1 MSCWRVLELS
11 EQPDGKQ
18 IPQLLIK
25 PAFDVDSYTVH
36 LTDLSNIWSEEL
48 DVDDIVKR
56 AALEQSPIEVS
67 KHDAAQV
74 AILLEN
80 VKKPLLSAEGS
91 MCRVTRH
98 DTDGITLHTSISLPE
113 PLGRLTWKF
122 HLKKRTSADLKDEL
136 ILPLLVSSHVQNERI
151 TGLIATIAAKDKA
164 INRLVDQFDSH
175 GLDLAAAFPSAGGM
189 RAGRKKVKR
198 EQAEKHVPAL
208 RIFHEEAWRH
218 DTEQLKD
225 TNLTTLGLFQEALAQ
240 STPIVPSELKSGD
253 VETTWWAAVP
263 TQLSMPKAP
272 VKAKAKTPPA
282 ASKPAKAAMDSG
294 DETEEEFETHVNF
307 KTRELG
313 KRPKQTPAPLPSS
326 PLGKANETEDDSTE
340 DDEDLDAPPKSQSQ
354 GLSRTPQKP
363 TRKRTPTPEPRSSPK
378 ATTPTAQK
386 PKVSSFRI
394 GGKSKRATESPP
406 PSPPKPADVE
416 PEPEIRPTR
425 ESVPPSQPSQA
436 TTPKKTRKPFRI
448 GGKGKK
454 AEDGASQRDMTA
466 SPSTQRFRATQSPTA
481 EPPSSPPRVKEMTPV
496 EEVHEETPEEK
507 AERKR
512 AELKRKNEE
521 AAKKQAHAKKK
532 KRF

>member
-25 PAFDVDSYTVH
+25 PAFDLDSYTVH

-48 DVDDIVKR
+48 SVDDIVKR

-91 MCRVTRH
+91 IC
-98 DTDGITLHTSISLPE
+98 LPE

-122 HLKKRTSADLKDEL
+122 HLEKRTSADLKNEL
-136 ILPLLVSSHVQNERI
+136 ILPLLVSSHIQNERI
-151 TGLIATIAAKDKA
+151 TGLILTIAAKDKA
-164 INRLVDQFDSH
+164 MTRLVDQFDSH
-175 GLDLAAAFPSAGGM
+175 GLDLAAAFPSAGGIK
-189 RAGRKKVKR
+189 AGRRKVKR

-208 RIFHEEAWRH
+208 RFFHEEAWRH

-240 STPIVPSELKSGD
+240 STPTVPSELKSGHF
-253 VETTWWAAVP
+253 ETTWWTAVP

-272 VKAKAKTPPA
+272 VKTKAKTPPV

-313 KRPKQTPAPLPSS
+313 KRPTQTPAPLPSS
-326 PLGKANETEDDSTE
+326 PLDKASETEDDSTE

-354 GLSRTPQKP
+354 SLSRTPQKP
-363 TRKRTPTPEPRSSPK
+363 TRRRTPTPEPRSAPK
-378 ATTPTAQK
+378 APTLPVQK
-386 PKVSSFRI
+386 PKASSFRI
-394 GGKSKRATESPP
+394 GGKSKRSTESPP
-406 PSPPKPADVE
+406 PSPKPADVE
-416 PEPEIRPTR
+416 PEPEVLPTR

-436 TTPKKTRKPFRI
+436 TTPKKIRKPFRI

-454 AEDGASQRDMTA
+454 AEDGASQRDTTA

-481 EPPSSPPRVKEMTPV
+481 DPPSSPPRMKEMTPV